1 MAANAMTYKDGTD
14 QHYDGNIVYIS
25 AETIALLNVT
35 TSRSKPF
42 FKRI

>member
-25 AETIALLNVT
+25 AETIGSFLE
-35 TSRSKPF
+35 R
-42 FKRI
+42 